1 MPIWFF
7 DHTDSKLEVPFRF
20 PYTDRMK
27 NKNEEIEQF
36 IEEFGEKLRWKKLD
50 HSNVVQVVTEMLK
63 HKMVKEDWIKDGTQ
77 KLEREYSQG
86 LKDNE
91 YAAEF

>member
-1 MPIWFF
+1 
-7 DHTDSKLEVPFRF
+7 
-20 PYTDRMK
+20 MK

>member
-1 MPIWFF
+1 M
-7 DHTDSKLEVPFRF
+7 E
-20 PYTDRMK
+20 

-36 IEEFGEKLRWKKLD
+36 LEEFGEKLRWKKLNEF
-50 HSNVVQVVTEMLK
+50 NVVQVVTEMLK